1 MCRVF
6 HVATIVG
13 GSFVSLL
20 TFRNMAKTITI
31 NGKELRLAYSMLTAV
46 SYEKMTGKSALDLSQ
61 FQNNEIG
68 PVAEIGYCML
78 LSGNEEKDVPK
89 FDEVLNSLDSV
100 EKLTGF
106 VQAVSEVLIEF
117 YTPNKADQPDK
128 QEDAAKN
135 A

>member
-1 MCRVF
+1 
-6 HVATIVG
+6 
-13 GSFVSLL
+13 
-20 TFRNMAKTITI
+20 MAKTITI
-31 NGKELRLAYSMLTAV
+31 CGKELRLVYSMLTAV
-46 SYEKMTGKSALDLSQ
+46 SYEKRTGKSALDLSQ
-61 FQNNEIG
+61 FQNNDIG

-89 FDEVLNSLDSV
+89 FDEVLNSLNTM
-100 EKLTGF
+100 EKLTAF

-117 YTPNKADQPDK
+117 YTPNKADQNDK

>member
-1 MCRVF
+1 
-6 HVATIVG
+6 
-13 GSFVSLL
+13 
-20 TFRNMAKTITI
+20 MAKTITI

-100 EKLTGF
+100 EKLNGF

-117 YTPNKADQPDK
+117 YAPTKADNPDK

-135 A
+135 G